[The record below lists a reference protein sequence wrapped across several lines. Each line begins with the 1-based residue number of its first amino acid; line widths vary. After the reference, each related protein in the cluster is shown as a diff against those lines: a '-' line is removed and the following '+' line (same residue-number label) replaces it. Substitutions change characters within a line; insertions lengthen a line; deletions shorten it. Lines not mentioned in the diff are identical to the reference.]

1 MEEEKT
7 NVGTKL
13 KSFISQCNRVWHLL
27 KKPNK
32 MEFTT
37 IAKVSAIGLGLI
49 GVIGFII
56 SLFMKFVNLGV

>member
-1 MEEEKT
+1 MF
-7 NVGTKL
+7 NL
-13 KSFISQCNRVWHLL
+13 KSFIKQMIRVWHLM

-32 MEFTT
+32 KEWMT

-56 SLFMKFVNLGV
+56 ALLMGAFGLK

>member
-1 MEEEKT
+1 M
-7 NVGTKL
+7 V
-13 KSFISQCNRVWHLL
+13 RVWHLL

-32 MEFTT
+32 KEWMT

-56 SLFMKFVNLGV
+56 ALVMGFFGIK